1 MERMATAILHSDHM
15 DLWKYVKKIKGWD
28 NIVAASR
35 DGLSDENDIAEL
47 FSKTYSELYN
57 SVPFDHP
64 EMHHIVN
71 EIDARLVCEK
81 CIYEIEFNDVKTA
94 IAHLKLGKS
103 DGEEGFNSDHVT
115 YGSILLQKYFN
126 LCF

>member
-1 MERMATAILHSDHM
+1 M
-15 DLWKYVKKIKGWD
+15 DLWKDVKKIKGWD
-28 NIVAASR
+28 NIVAASI

-47 FSKTYSELYN
+47 FSKTYSELDN
-57 SVPFDHP
+57 SVPFDHT
-64 EMHHIVN
+64 EKHHIVN

-81 CIYEIEFNDVKTA
+81 YIYEIGFNDVKTA
-94 IAHLKLGKS
+94 ITHLKLGKS
-103 DGEEGFNSDHVT
+103 NGEEGFNSDRVT